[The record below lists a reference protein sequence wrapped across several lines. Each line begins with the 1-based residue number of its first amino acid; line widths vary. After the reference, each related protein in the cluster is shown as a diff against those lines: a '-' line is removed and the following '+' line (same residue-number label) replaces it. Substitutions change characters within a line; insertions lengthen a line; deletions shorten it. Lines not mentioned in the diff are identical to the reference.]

1 MSMVDL
7 TDLSMVN
14 HGEKWLPTLRGHR
27 GTSNY
32 SNTSPVPR
40 LRGTGT
46 EKNQK
51 GDRFRGW
58 LQKPIEKKNGIK
70 RMKPRNHGK
79 NMDNPRFSTGDNR
92 ISHHPPYVHPQPRFA
107 LEEQVGFHFQ
117 AAILVAVDRNDH
129 IQNPQLVGGVT

>member
-1 MSMVDL
+1 MAVYQRLPAHLFGHKNPEMDAL
-7 TDLSMVN
+7 LS
-14 HGEKWLPTLRGHR
+14 GGHR

-58 LQKPIEKKNGIK
+58 LQKPIEKKI
-70 RMKPRNHGK
+70 
-79 NMDNPRFSTGDNR
+79 
-92 ISHHPPYVHPQPRFA
+92 
-107 LEEQVGFHFQ
+107 
-117 AAILVAVDRNDH
+117 
-129 IQNPQLVGGVT
+129 